1 MAGYAQSPEFV
12 LQTQTGRGTL
22 DSCFT
27 VPSQAGMGSRKLV
40 AKLPGDVEGGRS
52 IIVFGE

>member
-1 MAGYAQSPEFV
+1 MAGCAQSSEFV

-27 VPSQAGMGSRKLV
+27 VPSQAGMGSRKLT

-52 IIVFGE
+52 IVVFGE